1 MELWIGFTLFA
12 VVMQSVRTAAQ
23 KQIAGSISI
32 QATTLVRFLFGLP
45 FAVVY
50 FLFLK
55 GSYQFELIDLD
66 WSFFRSASLAAS
78 SQIFATVFLVK
89 ALTLR
94 NFAVGTAL
102 AKTEAILIA
111 IIGAWFFSATL
122 SFVAYL
128 AVAVG
133 VLGVLVASNWK
144 ITLQDLADNKSI
156 KYGISQES
164 ASLWLHY
171 G

>member
-1 MELWIGFTLFA
+1 MDRLY
-12 VVMQSVRTAAQ
+12 SVRRRDAIGTHGGTEADCRINLDSSDNPGA
-23 KQIAGSISI
+23 ISI
-32 QATTLVRFLFGLP
+32 RSSVCGGILSVFERQLSV
-45 FAVVY
+45 
-50 FLFLK
+50 
-55 GSYQFELIDLD
+55 ELIDLD

>member
-1 MELWIGFTLFA
+1 MDRLY
-12 VVMQSVRTAAQ
+12 SVRRRDAIGTHGGTEADCGINLDSSDNPGA
-23 KQIAGSISI
+23 ISI
-32 QATTLVRFLFGLP
+32 RSSVCGGILSVFESQLSV
-45 FAVVY
+45 
-50 FLFLK
+50 
-55 GSYQFELIDLD
+55 ELIDLD